1 MTLYFVQVVTRH
13 SSSAVCRLYCK
24 DTDQLLSPETKE
36 SDTECARTRGRSSS
50 VRKDKE
56 ETLDLSGPRA
66 RLHMSADVVVAGRG
80 ERRRGENTN
89 KNGLVTTNL
98 LIPRTKSHN
107 SSSTQFC
114 PPQVRAKLMDR
125 NKPGSSCKVNK
136 VKSTLNCT
144 SLPTDYNANVPPPSL
159 LVTDSTPVDCDV
171 ADDCVDILHEL
182 KQSVLDTLG
191 SDNEVIAENVADSW
205 KSQVEALEKI
215 HKDVL
220 SSEEDESSD
229 ATMVRRN
236 LAAVY
241 KWKGSKFVTRDKAL
255 VLTGLWVVNNK
266 KKKDLRLRKE
276 FKHFLELNPRFKLS
290 LDEVVYILG
299 RNGMNL
305 VDLGQDFE
313 SSTTASTFKSFIQEL
328 IFLQGQLLAQFT
340 DVLYGFFKSRA
351 VKISSETKNV
361 KKAQDST
368 HDLEEMFIKADE
380 AYNIE
385 RKKKETNSLKKC
397 DVKISK
403 ESEHLEA
410 EIKLEIEKNKMLHE
424 NMKKVENESRLK
436 LAKMEEDN
444 AFLRSSNRLLEE
456 EVIAMKEKE
465 EITIFE
471 TVKLVEAVDLI
482 LEGGEYE
489 ESNFLNPEYTRV
501 MEKLKSSLR
510 NISEENKDS
519 GVCSE
524 KCSLS
529 IQSSDQSREDV
540 TLPVSNKAV
549 SDSVLHVKV
558 RLHKPGVLSSNLS
571 FHTVTAEA
579 GTQLL
584 SLASLQELCPGE
596 TITAVKYRQ
605 GGRSKG
611 WRTAR
616 IEGDIV
622 HPPVGG
628 WRDKYAVIFTAGA
641 GKFVVSFVC
650 LDFLYFEI
658 ELVFKLN

>member
-1 MTLYFVQVVTRH
+1 MFYFP
-13 SSSAVCRLYCK
+13 L
-24 DTDQLLSPETKE
+24 
-36 SDTECARTRGRSSS
+36 

-80 ERRRGENTN
+80 ERRRGENMD
-89 KNGLVTTNL
+89 KNGLVTSNL
-98 LIPRTKSHN
+98 AIPRTKCDN

-114 PPQVRAKLMDR
+114 PTQVRAKLMER
-125 NKPGSSCKVNK
+125 NKPGSSCKVSK
-136 VKSTLNCT
+136 VKSPLQCTTLP
-144 SLPTDYNANVPPPSL
+144 LDYNANVPPPSL
-159 LVTDSTPVDCDV
+159 LVTDSNLVDCE
-171 ADDCVDILHEL
+171 ATDDCVDILHEL

-191 SDNEVIAENVADSW
+191 SDNEIIAEHVSDSW
-205 KSQVEALEKI
+205 KTQVEALEKI
-215 HKDVL
+215 YKDVL
-220 SSEEDESSD
+220 WSEEDESHD

-241 KWKGSKFVTRDKAL
+241 KWKGNKLVTRDKAL

-276 FKHFLELNPRFKLS
+276 FKSFLELNPRFKLS

-313 SSTTASTFKSFIQEL
+313 SSTTASSFKSFIQEL

-351 VKISSETKNV
+351 TKISSETENV
-361 KKAQDST
+361 KKAQD
-368 HDLEEMFIKADE
+368 LEEMFTQADK
-380 AYNIE
+380 AYNME
-385 RKKKETNSLKKC
+385 KKMKEANALETC
-397 DVKISK
+397 DVKVSIESK
-403 ESEHLEA
+403 HFEEKLNLEM
-410 EIKLEIEKNKMLHE
+410 EKNKMLNE
-424 NMKKVENESRLK
+424 NMKKVENESRLM

-444 AFLRSSNRLLEE
+444 ASLQSSNRRLEE
-456 EVIAMKEKE
+456 EIIAMKKKE
-465 EITIFE
+465 ERTIFE
-471 TVKLVEAVDLI
+471 SVKLVEAFDLI
-482 LEGGEYE
+482 LEGGEFE
-489 ESNFLNPEYTRV
+489 ESNFLNQEYTRV

-519 GVCSE
+519 GICSE

-529 IQSSDQSREDV
+529 IQSLDQSREDV
-540 TLPVSNKAV
+540 TLAV
-549 SDSVLHVKV
+549 SDNTVQVRVSLHQ
-558 RLHKPGVLSSNLS
+558 PGAGLPSNLS
-571 FHTVTAEA
+571 FHMVTTQSS
-579 GTQLL
+579 GTQVL

-605 GGRSKG
+605 NGRSKG
-611 WRTAR
+611 WREVR
-616 IEGDIV
+616 MEGEVI

-628 WRDKYAVIFTAGA
+628 WRSDKLYVIFTQG
-641 GKFVVSFVC
+641 GLLSMNFCTFI
-650 LDFLYFEI
+650 FLY
-658 ELVFKLN
+658 